1 MVLEFQ
7 HHRLD
12 GDSDSVAPVSFERRI
27 LVHCK
32 QRIHARQSIY
42 VFFAVDAELYSVR
55 TFYLV
60 SKIELHSNSFGVL
73 DVRGY
78 TRDLT

>member
-12 GDSDSVAPVSFERRI
+12 GDSDSLASVSFERWI
-27 LVHCK
+27 LVHCE
-32 QRIHARQSIY
+32 QRIHGRQSLY
-42 VFFAVDAELYSVR
+42 VFFALDAELCSVR

-60 SKIELHSNSFGVL
+60 SKIELHSDSFGVL
-73 DVRGY
+73 DVRGC
-78 TRDLT
+78 TRDIT